1 MEGFTEIKDL
11 NKELLLKMDDRE
23 FIKSCG
29 LNTYFRDLCEADN
42 QLIFKRKL
50 QLSYPDTLKPEILN
64 PYWIDSWKLYY
75 AHVVKTIARLN
86 EKYKFIYVKGN
97 PFLQLRILEVTDNS
111 PGPTLDYGIINNE
124 LALVQYAVQQRGAK
138 IYQHQLDNANK
149 LPDKAIYKW
158 LLQQFSLQR

>member
-1 MEGFTEIKDL
+1 MQGFTDIKDVD
-11 NKELLLKMDDRE
+11 KELLLKMDDRE

-29 LNTYFRDLCEADN
+29 LNNYFRDLCEADN

-75 AHVVKTIARLN
+75 AHVVKTIARLS

-97 PFLQLRILEVTDNS
+97 PFKQLSILAATDNS

-124 LALVQYAVQQRGAK
+124 LAIVQYAVQRLHAK
-138 IYQHQLDNANK
+138 IYQHQIDSANY
-149 LPDKAIYKW
+149 LSDKSIYKW
-158 LLQQFSLQR
+158 LLQQKV

>member
-1 MEGFTEIKDL
+1 MQGFTDIKDVDR
-11 NKELLLKMDDRE
+11 ELLLKMDDRE

-64 PYWIDSWKLYY
+64 PYWIGSWKLYY

-86 EKYKFIYVKGN
+86 ENFALVYTRGN
-97 PFLQLRILEVTDNS
+97 PFRQLSILKATGNS
-111 PGPTLDYGIINNE
+111 PGPTLDFGILNNE
-124 LALVQYAVQQRGAK
+124 FALVQFAVQRLHAK
-138 IYQHQLDNANK
+138 IYQHQIDSANY
-149 LPDKAIYKW
+149 LSDKTIYKW
-158 LLQQFSLQR
+158 LLQQKV

>member
-1 MEGFTEIKDL
+1 
-11 NKELLLKMDDRE
+11 MDDRE

-29 LNTYFRDLCEADN
+29 LNNYFRDLCEADN

-64 PYWIDSWKLYY
+64 PYWIGAWKLYY
-75 AHVVKTIARLN
+75 AHVVKTIARLS

-111 PGPTLDYGIINNE
+111 PGPTLDYGIINDE
-124 LALVQYAVQQRGAK
+124 LALVQYAIQQRGAK
-138 IYQHQLDNANK
+138 IYQHQLDNSNK
-149 LPDKAIYKW
+149 LPDKTIYKW